1 MKTVIITG
9 ASSGLGEEY
18 AKQIKAKYNDIESFW
33 LIARRKDKL
42 EALAETLGKDRCF
55 CLPLDLTDENSYEEL
70 SKILADTNPEV
81 EILVNSAGFGKMG
94 LFCETDVK
102 NSTSQIDL
110 NCKALTAVTSLV
122 LPYMQK
128 GAQIINI
135 ASIASFVP
143 NPRLTV
149 YSSTKAFVYSFS
161 LGLREELKPKGIN
174 VSAVCP
180 GPMDTEFLRVANI
193 FTGSSKMFD
202 RIPHIDPVK
211 VVKKSLRKSAKKKS
225 VCTNLLFYRFYHLL
239 SKLLPRTL
247 LVKFTK
253 V

>member
-9 ASSGLGEEY
+9 ASSGLGEEF
-18 AKQIKAKYNDIESFW
+18 AKQIKNKYSDIESFW
-33 LIARRKDKL
+33 LIARRKEKL
-42 EALAETLGKDRCF
+42 EALAKILGKDRCF
-55 CLPLDLTDENSYEEL
+55 CLPLDLTDEASYDEL
-70 SKILADTNPEV
+70 SKILADTKPEV

-94 LFCETDVK
+94 LFSDTDIK
-102 NSTSQIDL
+102 QSTSQIDL
-110 NCKALTAVTSLV
+110 NCKALVAVTALV

-135 ASIASFVP
+135 ASIASFAP

-149 YSSTKAFVYSFS
+149 YSSTKSFVYSFS
-161 LGLREELKPKGIN
+161 IGLREELKQIGIN
-174 VSAVCP
+174 VLAVCP
-180 GPMDTEFLRVANI
+180 GPMDTEFLGVANI

-202 RIPHIDPVK
+202 TIPHIDPAK
-211 VVKKSLRKSAKKKS
+211 VVKKSLKKSAKKKA
-225 VCTNLLFYRFYHLL
+225 VCTNLLFYKFYHLL